1 MAPRLKARPMK
12 PTNLH
17 SARSARSAAWS
28 MALGFGGVAAQRVA
42 GIGPAPI

>member
-1 MAPRLKARPMK
+1 MN

-17 SARSARSAAWS
+17 SARSAFRAARS
-28 MALGFGGVAAQRVA
+28 MALGLGGVACQRVA

>member
-1 MAPRLKARPMK
+1 MK
-12 PTNLH
+12 PTNLR

>member
-1 MAPRLKARPMK
+1 MK

-17 SARSARSAAWS
+17 STRSASCAAWS
-28 MALGFGGVAAQRVA
+28 MALGFGGVAAQRVT

>member
-1 MAPRLKARPMK
+1 MK

-17 SARSARSAAWS
+17 SARSASRAAWS
-28 MALGFGGVAAQRVA
+28 LALGFGGVTAQRVT

>member
-1 MAPRLKARPMK
+1 MK

-17 SARSARSAAWS
+17 STRSASRAGWS
-28 MALGFGGVAAQRVA
+28 MALGFGGVAAQRVT